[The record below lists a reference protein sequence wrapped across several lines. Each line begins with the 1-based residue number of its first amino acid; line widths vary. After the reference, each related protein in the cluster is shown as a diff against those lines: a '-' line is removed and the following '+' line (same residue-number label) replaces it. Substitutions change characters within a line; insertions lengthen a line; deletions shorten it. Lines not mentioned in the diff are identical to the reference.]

1 MRFNKSM
8 RRFDRSENDDDR
20 RSEARSNKRLRESD
34 VHVKSTKKRARQDE
48 LPKVTDI
55 EDGIKIVD
63 ESIEHVSSRLKALRD
78 ELEKIRNDVLS
89 ERIESL
95 KSNKSVST
103 ERFATERRRFESLS
117 LHQLLRLERKEV
129 SERLSKDGEP
139 TLLNSLNANG
149 SPVLTP
155 RRNTTLSSDSS
166 PRPSPKELLLSPDI
180 SLDTIFPP
188 MPKPWKMRVDAK
200 MLRRITEA
208 NRKLVRKEQKE
219 TSTTK
224 SIDNLFDKVTNEV
237 KASFEKSRDRMLK
250 VLKQRKAKWHDK
262 ELRFAKMYVQKLKVW
277 KENIKAWEKSREE
290 ESGDL
295 AWKSRSRT
303 AAGSSNNLLQGG
315 SSSSPRRT
323 EEKTTKE
330 KKKSGKYLTRADVV
344 RSEYEQQRLLDE
356 MTQMEKQRT
365 RYLKTVASIVPYIP
379 CYRDR
384 HYAAMKEDKNG
395 LYVVFST
402 AHS

>member
-1 MRFNKSM
+1 M

-34 VHVKSTKKRARQDE
+34 VDVKSTKKRARQDE

-129 SERLSKDGEP
+129 SERLSKEGEP
-139 TLLNSLNANG
+139 ALLNSLNANG

-155 RRNTTLSSDSS
+155 RRTTTLSSDSS

-180 SLDTIFPP
+180 SLDAIFPP
-188 MPKPWKMRVDAK
+188 MPKPWKMKVDTK

-208 NRKLVRKEQKE
+208 NRKLARKEQKE
-219 TSTTK
+219 TTTTK
-224 SIDNLFDKVTNEV
+224 RIDNLFDKVTNEV

-262 ELRFAKMYVQKLKVW
+262 ELRFAKMYVVF
-277 KENIKAWEKSREE
+277 EREARE
-290 ESGDL
+290 L
-295 AWKSRSRT
+295 
-303 AAGSSNNLLQGG
+303 
-315 SSSSPRRT
+315 
-323 EEKTTKE
+323 
-330 KKKSGKYLTRADVV
+330 
-344 RSEYEQQRLLDE
+344 
-356 MTQMEKQRT
+356 
-365 RYLKTVASIVPYIP
+365 
-379 CYRDR
+379 
-384 HYAAMKEDKNG
+384 
-395 LYVVFST
+395 
-402 AHS
+402 